1 MRSFGLLVLLRL
13 ECDLGQGHPTID
25 VGTLQCEICGYMKT
39 DIFLQIADPFQ
50 EGHCWIIW
58 VGLHALNAWSH
69 VRDSTAPINSSESR
83 GDGSNDMA
91 TRKGTTQ

>member
-1 MRSFGLLVLLRL
+1 MKNFGLLVLLRL
-13 ECDLGQGHPTID
+13 ECDLGQGPSSVPHPTID
-25 VGTLQCEICGYMKT
+25 VGTKQCEICGYMKT

-69 VRDSTAPINSSESR
+69 VRDRDCPNKLIRVLRRWHE
-83 GDGSNDMA
+83 
-91 TRKGTTQ
+91 